1 MSGSF
6 NTKNGVIY
14 TGEIVVD
21 GAELETDPIFAQNM
35 FYVNASLEVD
45 LGQTGGGATTLIGD
59 IYLQASNQ
67 EGNETPG
74 IGTTSVNKWV
84 TVDTASINSTST
96 SPVMHT
102 LSNTNFAYRWF
113 RFKYSASVG
122 ATGGLEGKIRYTMKG
137 W

>member
-6 NTKNGVIY
+6 NTKNGV
-14 TGEIVVD
+14 
-21 GAELETDPIFAQNM
+21 L
-35 FYVNASLEVD
+35 
-45 LGQTGGGATTLIGD
+45 

-74 IGTTSVNKWV
+74 IGTTSVTKWV
-84 TVDTASINSTST
+84 TVDSTSISYST
-96 SPVMHT
+96 GTAVMPT

-113 RFKYSASVG
+113 RFKYAPDAG
-122 ATGGLEGKIRYTMKG
+122 ATSGLTGTIRFTEKG

>member
-6 NTKNGVIY
+6 NTKNGVLY
-14 TGEIVVD
+14 TGDVV
-21 GAELETDPIFAQNM
+21 GEGGSELETDPVFAQNM
-35 FYVNASLEVD
+35 FQINASLEVT
-45 LGQTGGGATTLIGD
+45 LGVGEQLSGD

-74 IGTTSVNKWV
+74 IGTTSVTKWV
-84 TVDTASINSTST
+84 TVNTASISYSTGT
-96 SPVMHT
+96 AVMPT

-113 RFKYSASVG
+113 RFKYAPDAA
-122 ATGGLEGKIRYTMKG
+122 ATAGLIGTVRFTEKG